1 MIRVVFNPCQIYS
14 PAASA
19 RPAFLP
25 PLSDNTV
32 RFVYDDFGN
41 RIKKTTDYGPA
52 LPAGGLQTTAETY
65 YLNDG
70 LTVLNEMSAT
80 GNVTKTVV
88 KGISQIAEI
97 DATGTITYIHQDVLG
112 STVLLTDQAANV
124 VAEYEY
130 DPFGNIIGQSETN
143 GKGTNY
149 LFTNQEWDP
158 DFALIRRHSL
168 VVLRPVLQRA
178 SQRNLIRVLQV
189 ATHGQSPG

>member
-1 MIRVVFNPCQIYS
+1 MKTRYI
-14 PAASA
+14 
-19 RPAFLP
+19 
-25 PLSDNTV
+25 TV
-32 RFVYDDFGN
+32 N
-41 RIKKTTDYGPA
+41 
-52 LPAGGLQTTAETY
+52 GLLFEPESQSRRQTTNQVF

-70 LTVLNEMSAT
+70 LTVLNELNNAGAVQKSI
-80 GNVTKTVV
+80 V

-97 DATGTITYIHQDVLG
+97 DANGTITYIHHDVLG

-130 DPFGNIIGQSETN
+130 DPFGQIMGQSETN

-168 VVLRPVLQRA
+168 LVLRPVLQRA

>member
-1 MIRVVFNPCQIYS
+1 MQKSI
-14 PAASA
+14 
-19 RPAFLP
+19 
-25 PLSDNTV
+25 
-32 RFVYDDFGN
+32 
-41 RIKKTTDYGPA
+41 
-52 LPAGGLQTTAETY
+52 
-65 YLNDG
+65 
-70 LTVLNEMSAT
+70 
-80 GNVTKTVV
+80 V

-130 DPFGNIIGQSETN
+130 DPFGQIMGQSETN

-168 VVLRPVLQRA
+168 LVLRPVLQRA